1 MVFCVL
7 TFSQLFHALAVRA
20 DSASLIAIGLTS
32 NRPMLGAVLLTV
44 LLQLAVI
51 YVPALNII
59 LHTQPLPL
67 ADLAA
72 CIVLS
77 SGVLFAVEAEKW
89 LVRRRYIYQGA

>member
-1 MVFCVL
+1 
-7 TFSQLFHALAVRA
+7 
-20 DSASLIAIGLTS
+20 
-32 NRPMLGAVLLTV
+32 MLGAVLLTV

-89 LVRRRYIYQGA
+89 LVRRRYIYQGG

>member
-1 MVFCVL
+1 
-7 TFSQLFHALAVRA
+7 
-20 DSASLIAIGLTS
+20 
-32 NRPMLGAVLLTV
+32 MLGAVLLTV

-72 CIVLS
+72 CIALCLACCS
-77 SGVLFAVEAEKW
+77 RSRPRNGWCAVATST
-89 LVRRRYIYQGA
+89 RAAGCP